1 LSEVELLGAFQLAIQ
16 QSIKAMKLADMATG
30 TVLSET
36 PLAVQLDVSVPP
48 IPEQALLLTDAVK
61 PKSVTAPVQGGE
73 GGTVTVVIQ
82 EALKAGDK
90 VLMLRVMKGQKYV
103 ILSRL

>member
-1 LSEVELLGAFQLAIQ
+1 MSEAELLGVIQLAVQ

-30 TVLSET
+30 TVLSGA
-36 PLAVQLDVSVPP
+36 PLSVQLDVSAPP
-48 IPEQALLLTDAVK
+48 IPERALLLTDAVK

-73 GGTVTVVIQ
+73 GGTVTMVIQ